1 MADLEVKLLVNGRA
15 YSGWKAVRITRS
27 IEALAGSFTLDVS
40 DRWGDDSEL
49 WPIVQEDPCK
59 VTIGPPGQPGQT
71 VIAGY
76 IDERDHEGDASS
88 IALGYSG
95 KDRAGALVENS
106 LLIETPGGTAGKS
119 HKTTWRN
126 IDIAQF
132 VTQIAEQFAISVSV
146 QPGLELV
153 KDPLLVAHSGE
164 TCYEAIKRAAGSS
177 GVLVVSDGNGGI
189 VITRRGSARAAA
201 LILGFNIMRYSIK
214 YDGKDRFRRYKIS
227 SQIPGSDEVSG
238 AATSVLAEAV
248 DIGVQRLDRVQ
259 VIRPDKA
266 MDVATAKRRADW
278 EARTRAARAE
288 TLMVT
293 VQGWT
298 QPNSTDLWP
307 LNALALVVISRAG
320 INGDMLISQ
329 VEYTTGEGG
338 TITQLHLVR
347 PDAFE
352 PEPQTATTGG
362 TGAWNELAKGV

>member
-177 GVLVVSDGNGGI
+177 GVLVVSDGKTG
-189 VITRRGSARAAA
+189 
-201 LILGFNIMRYSIK
+201 
-214 YDGKDRFRRYKIS
+214 YDGPLPAS
-227 SQIPGSDEVSG
+227 ADE
-238 AATSVLAEAV
+238 
-248 DIGVQRLDRVQ
+248 
-259 VIRPDKA
+259 
-266 MDVATAKRRADW
+266 
-278 EARTRAARAE
+278 
-288 TLMVT
+288 
-293 VQGWT
+293 
-298 QPNSTDLWP
+298 
-307 LNALALVVISRAG
+307 ALTIMQKV
-320 INGDMLISQ
+320 
-329 VEYTTGEGG
+329 GG
-338 TITQLHLVR
+338 Q
-347 PDAFE
+347 
-352 PEPQTATTGG
+352 
-362 TGAWNELAKGV
+362 